1 MTRPPQAVRIGYFG
15 KIPARGDFI
24 KAADNLA
31 LVALLDQWLAEVM
44 NQLTADAR
52 WKLNYDAVRP
62 LWFAFVGTRSRR
74 AIAGHIVASAD
85 QSQRRFP
92 FLSMGVLEIAQPQ
105 QFVSLSPV
113 VLAALWQQLD
123 TLAGNVL
130 EAADPEPALQVLAR
144 TVVEIDPDSD
154 EHGRAFTGFLDDH
167 NIAGLE
173 ALLER
178 SSVRQMVLALGLLL
192 QPVRRSGAAR
202 LDKSLVLPL
211 PQSPRYRCLVA
222 AFWLDLIA
230 PFLRQADFELG
241 LFLTELRERQVLVVG
256 FGGAAPETLQAII
269 DPQCALEQQISLDY
283 TDWVDEL
290 IAGDPEVQKLSTY
303 LEQGQLSLR
312 SAHALF
318 HATFS

>member
-15 KIPARGDFI
+15 KIPARSDFI
-24 KAADNLA
+24 KASDNLA

-44 NQLTADAR
+44 NQLSADPR
-52 WKLNYDAVRP
+52 WKLNYDAARP
-62 LWFAFVGTRSRR
+62 LQFAFVGTRSRR
-74 AIAGHIVASAD
+74 AIAGHLVASSD

-92 FLSMGVLEIAQPQ
+92 FLMMGALEVAQPPA
-105 QFVSLSPV
+105 FVPLSPV
-113 VLAALWQQLD
+113 VLAQLWRQLD
-123 TLAGNVL
+123 LLAADVL
-130 EAADPEPALQVLAR
+130 DAADPEPALQVLGH
-144 TVVEIDPDSD
+144 TVVEIDPEAE
-154 EHGRAFTGFLDDH
+154 EHGQAFIDFLDGH
-167 NIAGLE
+167 NITGLE

-178 SSVRQMVLALGLLL
+178 TRVRQTILALGLLL

-211 PQSPRYRCLVA
+211 PQAPRYRCLVA

-241 LFLTELRERQVLVVG
+241 LFLTELRQRQVLVVG

-269 DPQCALEQQISLDY
+269 DPHCAEEQQIGFEY
-283 TDWVDEL
+283 TDWVDQL
-290 IAGDPEVQKLSTY
+290 IAGDPQVQKLSAC